1 MCFQEARKLVS
12 SDGDKTYITPL
23 PKPQTQLSKEL
34 EDPPPPPPPGPTSRS
49 ISQGEGE
56 GGREGGREREEG
68 RESEGL
74 YLYHCVEGDVAQ
86 TAADATGDQ
95 QTESK
100 DLTTGTNGGGGG
112 GGGNEQQNE
121 TERDNAAPAAPPQN
135 IPQKEEATKSTQE
148 IEEKVTKRRQ
158 LSPFV
163 QTAAY
168 LLDVHAAKVSLSDPL
183 LIYSSSPL
191 VC

>member
-1 MCFQEARKLVS
+1 MK
-12 SDGDKTYITPL
+12 
-23 PKPQTQLSKEL
+23 
-34 EDPPPPPPPGPTSRS
+34 
-49 ISQGEGE
+49 
-56 GGREGGREREEG
+56 
-68 RESEGL
+68 GL

-100 DLTTGTNGGGGG
+100 DLATGTNG

-121 TERDNAAPAAPPQN
+121 AEQDNVAPAAPPQN

-183 LIYSSSPL
+183 LMCMYFSSLICSMLKCVWLMRMYSSPRLL
-191 VC
+191 VK